1 MAVAVFDYG
10 LWALRYPELG
20 GSVPSVLAEAYFSEA
35 GLYLDNTDCSPVT
48 DVNAR
53 LALLNMLVAHI
64 AKLNAPIG
72 GIAPS
77 GLVGPIESATEGSVT
92 VKVKLPDTRGLA
104 WWFMQTPYGAA
115 VWAAM
120 APYRTAHYVP
130 ALQPEFGPFGN
141 LGFGQGWGIPTV
153 PWQG

>member
-10 LWALRYPELG
+10 VWALRYPDLAA
-20 GSVPSVLAEAYFSEA
+20 SVASPLAQSYFGDA
-35 GLYLDNTDCSPVT
+35 GLYLDNTDCSPVQ

-53 LALLNMLVAHI
+53 LSLLNMIVAHI
-64 AKLNAPIG
+64 ASLGIG
-72 GIAPS
+72 SRGGAG

-92 VKVKLPDTRGLA
+92 VKVKLPDAKGLA

-115 VWAAM
+115 VWAAL

-130 ALQPEFGPFGN
+130 GLQPDFGPYGYTG
-141 LGFGQGWGIPTV
+141 GFGQGWGIPTY
-153 PWQG
+153 PGQG